1 MPPLAQRNLFHD
13 KVRLAVTLTG
23 IVFAVVLI
31 VVELG
36 LFVGFT
42 VTTSNLIDNSGADL
56 WVTSKHVPYVEQG
69 VPFSERKVYQVRAVP
84 GVAKAEK
91 LITRWVEWKRPDGRQ
106 ESVQVVGLNVD
117 ENLGRPWNLVQGRVE
132 DLKRPDAII
141 MDEIYRQKLGVDH
154 AEQLFEING
163 KRARVVG
170 FTQGIRA
177 FTTSPY
183 VFTTF
188 KRAQE
193 YANVP
198 DDQTTYILVKLAP
211 GANPEQVRHDILDRV
226 KDVDVV
232 TNREFSRMT
241 QFYWMFTTGAGVAV
255 LLAALLGLGRRLRR
269 SCADH
274 LRDDHGSLARI
285 RHAESDGRAQQLR
298 LQGHHQAGGD
308 QRRHRL
314 FPRHDRQRVRGAR
327 QPKGRR
333 GHPDA
338 HADGDWHVFS
348 DAVHVCWSSAG
359 FHQQGHA
366 ARSRNGVQRLKW
378 RTNAT
383 SHCSSPGNEELH

>member
-154 AEQLFEING
+154 AEQVFEING

-255 LLAALLGLGRRLRR
+255 LLAALLGLVVGFVVV
-269 SCADH
+269 AQTIYATTMDH
-274 LRDDHGSLARI
+274 LREFGTLKAMGAPNSYVYKVIIKQAAISAVIGYFLGMI
-285 RHAESDGRAQQLR
+285 VSVFVVHASQKGGAAILMPTPMAIGMFFLTLFMCVGAALVSINKVTR
-298 LQGHHQAGGD
+298 LDPAMV
-308 QRRHRL
+308 
-314 FPRHDRQRVRGAR
+314 F
-327 QPKGRR
+327 KG
-333 GHPDA
+333 
-338 HADGDWHVFS
+338 
-348 DAVHVCWSSAG
+348 
-359 FHQQGHA
+359 
-366 ARSRNGVQRLKW
+366 
-378 RTNAT
+378 
-383 SHCSSPGNEELH
+383 

>member
-91 LITRWVEWKRPDGRQ
+91 LITRWVEWKRSDGRQ
-106 ESVQVVGLNVD
+106 ESVQIVGFNVD
-117 ENLGRPWNLVQGRVE
+117 ESLGRPWNLVQGRVE

-170 FTQGIRA
+170 FTRGIRA

-211 GANPEQVRHDILDRV
+211 GVNPEQVRHDVLDRV

-255 LLAALLGLGRRLRR
+255 LLAALLGLVVGFVVV
-269 SCADH
+269 AQTIYATTMDH
-274 LRDDHGSLARI
+274 LREFGTLKAMGAPNSYVYKVIVKQAAISAVIGYFLGMTLSVFVV
-285 RHAESDGRAQQLR
+285 HASQKGGAAILMPTPMAIGMFFLTLFMCVGAALVSINKVTR
-298 LQGHHQAGGD
+298 LDPAMV
-308 QRRHRL
+308 
-314 FPRHDRQRVRGAR
+314 F
-327 QPKGRR
+327 KG
-333 GHPDA
+333 
-338 HADGDWHVFS
+338 
-348 DAVHVCWSSAG
+348 
-359 FHQQGHA
+359 
-366 ARSRNGVQRLKW
+366 
-378 RTNAT
+378 
-383 SHCSSPGNEELH
+383 